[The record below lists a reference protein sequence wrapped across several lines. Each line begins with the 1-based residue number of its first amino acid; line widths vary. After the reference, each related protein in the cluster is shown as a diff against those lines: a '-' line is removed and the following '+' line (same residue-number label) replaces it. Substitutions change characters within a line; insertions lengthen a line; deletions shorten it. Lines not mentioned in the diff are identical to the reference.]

1 MSHSMKLTPVIERY
15 INHWGEMGIRWGTNR
30 TVAQIQALLYLS
42 PKPLSS
48 EEISI
53 LLSVA
58 QSHVSTSLREL
69 QNYGVVTMTHLAG
82 DRNDYFESIHDVW
95 ELFRVIIEQ
104 RKQKELSPT
113 LKMLKECSI
122 AIEEEDRAHQVTRDR
137 IHNMYSF
144 VTSINNWYEKIKSIS
159 IATLQKIMSLGN
171 AITKLVG
178 K

>member
-69 QNYGVVTMTHLAG
+69 QN
-82 DRNDYFESIHDVW
+82 
-95 ELFRVIIEQ
+95 
-104 RKQKELSPT
+104 
-113 LKMLKECSI
+113 
-122 AIEEEDRAHQVTRDR
+122 
-137 IHNMYSF
+137 
-144 VTSINNWYEKIKSIS
+144 
-159 IATLQKIMSLGN
+159 
-171 AITKLVG
+171 
-178 K
+178 

>member
-1 MSHSMKLTPVIERY
+1 MKITPVIEKY
-15 INHWGEMGIRWGTNR
+15 INHWGEMGLRWGTNR

-42 PKPLSS
+42 PKPLTA
-48 EEISI
+48 EEISS
-53 LLSVA
+53 LLSVV

-69 QNYGVVTMTHLAG
+69 QNYGVVNMTHIAG

-113 LKMLKECSI
+113 LKMLNECSI
-122 AIEEEDRAHQVTRDR
+122 EIEKENEAHQVTRER
-137 IHNMYSF
+137 IHNMLSF
-144 VTSINNWYEKIKSIS
+144 VNSINNWYEKIKSIS
-159 IATLQKIMSLGN
+159 NSALQKIMSLGN
-171 AITKLVG
+171 AITKFVG

>member
-1 MSHSMKLTPVIERY
+1 MKITPVIEKY
-15 INHWGEMGIRWGTNR
+15 INHWGEMGLRWGTNR

-42 PKPLSS
+42 PKPLTA
-48 EEISI
+48 EEISS
-53 LLSVA
+53 LLSVV

-69 QNYGVVTMTHLAG
+69 QNYGVVNMTHIAG

-113 LKMLKECSI
+113 LKMLNECSI
-122 AIEEEDRAHQVTRDR
+122 EIEKENEAHQVTRER
-137 IHNMYSF
+137 IHNMLSF
-144 VTSINNWYEKIKSIS
+144 VNSINNWYEKIKSIS
-159 IATLQKIMSLGN
+159 NSALQKIMTLGN
-171 AITKLVG
+171 AITKFVG

>member
-1 MSHSMKLTPVIERY
+1 MKITPVIEKY
-15 INHWGEMGIRWGTNR
+15 INHWGEMGLRWGTNR

-42 PKPLSS
+42 PTPLTA
-48 EEISI
+48 EEISS
-53 LLSVA
+53 LLSVV

-69 QNYGVVTMTHLAG
+69 QNYGVVNMTHIAG

-113 LKMLKECSI
+113 LKMLNECSI
-122 AIEEEDRAHQVTRDR
+122 EIEKENEAHQVTRER
-137 IHNMYSF
+137 IHNMLSF
-144 VTSINNWYEKIKSIS
+144 VNSINNWYEKIKSIS
-159 IATLQKIMSLGN
+159 NSALQKIMSLGN
-171 AITKLVG
+171 AITKFVG

>member
-1 MSHSMKLTPVIERY
+1 MKITPVIEKY
-15 INHWGEMGIRWGTNR
+15 INHWGEMGLRWGTNR

-42 PKPLSS
+42 PRPLTA
-48 EEISI
+48 EEISS
-53 LLSVA
+53 LLSVV

-69 QNYGVVTMTHLAG
+69 QNYGVVNMTHIAG

-113 LKMLKECSI
+113 LKMLNECSI
-122 AIEEEDRAHQVTRDR
+122 EIEKENEAHQVTRER
-137 IHNMYSF
+137 IHNMLSF
-144 VTSINNWYEKIKSIS
+144 VNSINNWYEKIKSIS
-159 IATLQKIMSLGN
+159 NSALQKIMSLGN
-171 AITKLVG
+171 AITKFVG

>member
-1 MSHSMKLTPVIERY
+1 MKITPVIEKY
-15 INHWGEMGIRWGTNR
+15 INHWGEMGLRWGTNR

-42 PKPLSS
+42 PRPLTA
-48 EEISI
+48 EEISS
-53 LLSVA
+53 LLSVV

-69 QNYGVVTMTHLAG
+69 QNYGLVNMTHIAG

-113 LKMLKECSI
+113 LKMLNECSVE
-122 AIEEEDRAHQVTRDR
+122 IEKENEAHQVTRER
-137 IHNMYSF
+137 IHNMLSF
-144 VTSINNWYEKIKSIS
+144 VNSINNWYEKIKSIS
-159 IATLQKIMSLGN
+159 NSALQKIMSLGN
-171 AITKLVG
+171 AITKFVG

>member
-1 MSHSMKLTPVIERY
+1 MELTPAIKRY

-30 TVAQIQALLYLS
+30 TVAQVQALLYLA

-48 EEISI
+48 EEIAI

-122 AIEEEDRAHQVTRDR
+122 AIEEEDLAHQVTRDR

-159 IATLQKIMSLGN
+159 NATLQKIMSLGN

>member
-1 MSHSMKLTPVIERY
+1 
-15 INHWGEMGIRWGTNR
+15 
-30 TVAQIQALLYLS
+30 
-42 PKPLSS
+42 
-48 EEISI
+48 
-53 LLSVA
+53 
-58 QSHVSTSLREL
+58 
-69 QNYGVVTMTHLAG
+69 MTHLAG

-159 IATLQKIMSLGN
+159 NATLQKIMSLGN

>member
-1 MSHSMKLTPVIERY
+1 MKITPVIEKY
-15 INHWGEMGIRWGTNR
+15 IHHWGEMGLRWGTNR

-42 PKPLSS
+42 PNPLSTK
-48 EEISI
+48 EISN

-69 QNYGVVTMTHLAG
+69 QNYGVVKMTHIAG
-82 DRNDYFESIHDVW
+82 DRDDYFESIHDVW

-113 LKMLKECSI
+113 LIMLNACSI
-122 AIEEEDRAHQVTRDR
+122 EIEKENEAHQITRER
-137 IHNMYSF
+137 IHNMLSF
-144 VTSINNWYEKIKSIS
+144 VNSINNWYEKIKSVS
-159 IATLQKIMSLGN
+159 NSTLQKIMKLGN

-178 K
+178 R

>member
-1 MSHSMKLTPVIERY
+1 MKITPVIENY
-15 INHWGEMGIRWGTNR
+15 INHWGEMGLRWGTNR

-42 PKPLSS
+42 PKPLTA
-48 EEISI
+48 EEISS
-53 LLSVA
+53 LLSVV

-69 QNYGVVTMTHLAG
+69 QNYGVVNMTHIAG

-113 LKMLKECSI
+113 LKMLNECSI
-122 AIEEEDRAHQVTRDR
+122 EIEKENEAHQVTRER
-137 IHNMYSF
+137 IHNMLSF
-144 VTSINNWYEKIKSIS
+144 VNSINNWYEKIKSIS
-159 IATLQKIMSLGN
+159 NSALQKIMSLGN
-171 AITKLVG
+171 AITKFVG

>member
-1 MSHSMKLTPVIERY
+1 MKITPVIEKY
-15 INHWGEMGIRWGTNR
+15 IHHWGEMGLRWGTNR

-42 PKPLSS
+42 PKPLNT
-48 EEISI
+48 EEISD
-53 LLSVA
+53 LLSIA

-69 QNYGVVTMTHLAG
+69 QNYGVVKMTHIVG

-104 RKQKELSPT
+104 RKQKELCPT
-113 LKMLKECSI
+113 LNMLNKCSI
-122 AIEEEDRAHQVTRDR
+122 EIEKENEAHQVTRER
-137 IHNMYSF
+137 IHNMLSF
-144 VTSINNWYEKIKSIS
+144 VNSINNWYEKIKSIS
-159 IATLQKIMSLGN
+159 NATLQKIMQLGN

>member
-1 MSHSMKLTPVIERY
+1 MKITPVIEKY
-15 INHWGEMGIRWGTNR
+15 INHWGEMGLRWGTNR

-42 PKPLSS
+42 PKPLTA
-48 EEISI
+48 EEISS
-53 LLSVA
+53 LLSVV

-69 QNYGVVTMTHLAG
+69 QNYGVVNMTHIAG

-113 LKMLKECSI
+113 LKMLNECSI
-122 AIEEEDRAHQVTRDR
+122 EIEKENEAHQVTRER
-137 IHNMYSF
+137 IHNMLSF
-144 VTSINNWYEKIKSIS
+144 VNSINNWYEKIKSIS
-159 IATLQKIMSLGN
+159 NSALQKIMTLGN
-171 AITKLVG
+171 TITKFVG